1 KHVAPDGL
9 PWSAVPADEL
19 PSYGKDI
26 CPRALDLLS
35 RAVMVDI
42 NWHYSEDDCRQ
53 IAEAI
58 NRALQSTQAA

>member
-1 KHVAPDGL
+1 
-9 PWSAVPADEL
+9 VPADEL